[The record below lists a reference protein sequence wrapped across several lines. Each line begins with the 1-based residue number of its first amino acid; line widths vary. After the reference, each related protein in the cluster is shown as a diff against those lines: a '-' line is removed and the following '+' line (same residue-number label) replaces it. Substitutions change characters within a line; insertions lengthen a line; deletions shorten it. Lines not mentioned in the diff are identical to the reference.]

1 MKQRNMWIS
10 WAIVVIWMMFIFS
23 FSSQVGSTSGALSGS
38 VLGFI
43 ENIWTRILPDWPLN
57 QVTLHLFIRKAAHFI
72 VYLILGFLTTRALYI
87 SHIPFKKRIF
97 LALLISFLY
106 ASSDEIHQAFV
117 PNRGPSFWDVL
128 LDTLGASVGLYCYE
142 KLLKL
147 QAPD

>member
-1 MKQRNMWIS
+1 MKQRNIWIS
-10 WAIVVIWMMFIFS
+10 WAMVVIWMMLIFS

-38 VLGFI
+38 VVGFI
-43 ENIWTRILPDWPLN
+43 EDIWTRTLPNWPLN
-57 QVTLHLFIRKAAHFI
+57 LDALHLFIRKAAHFI
-72 VYLILGFLTTRALYI
+72 VYLILGFLTTRALYT
-87 SHIPFKKRIF
+87 SHIPYKKRIF

-128 LDTLGASVGLYCYE
+128 LDTLGASVGLYFYE

-147 QAPD
+147 QTPN